1 MLAETPWLT
10 EAVNEEE
17 QRQRIATLFDLNTM
31 SNKLS
36 VCVAHLNELQ
46 NGDGAWSWY
55 KGMPGNRYMTTQI
68 TEMLTRL
75 QVMTGGKL
83 NQGSLC
89 HVSES
94 IKLSTVQ
101 AGKEYKAM
109 KEAEKE
115 RRNEGQSFRTD
126 APISVY
132 MCFEWQSRSK
142 CRYEPLFISKLS
154 AQATDLTVYGKAL
167 SAIVLQ
173 QAGET
178 VKGERVCA
186 VCYGVFGGDRQDGAL
201 F

>member
-1 MLAETPWLT
+1 M
-10 EAVNEEE
+10 NEEE

-83 NQGSLC
+83 NQA
-89 HVSES
+89 
-94 IKLSTVQ
+94 LSAMYQKALNYLTVQ

-109 KEAEKE
+109 KEAEKKGVTK
-115 RRNEGQSFRTD
+115 GQSFRTD
-126 APISVY
+126 APVSVY

-142 CRYEPLFISKLS
+142 CRYEPLFY
-154 AQATDLTVYGKAL
+154 Q
-167 SAIVLQ
+167 
-173 QAGET
+173 
-178 VKGERVCA
+178 
-186 VCYGVFGGDRQDGAL
+186 
-201 F
+201 